1 MKSLITTFLLA
12 LWWVTPM
19 LGQATTVPV
28 SITLSAPSSTCEF
41 TRDASLSFGTAEKP
55 GTGSGSVAI
64 NAQTG
69 TRSSTLT
76 ISGSKSVGQ
85 ARLRG
90 QNVASYTVTST
101 FPTTLTKSSDNL
113 SYSGTWAQ
121 SSTSNSSYSSI
132 SGTSYSGT
140 ASGAG
145 TSFTR
150 YFRFGGTVS
159 GIDLN
164 DADGTYTGTIT
175 ATATC
180 N

>member
-1 MKSLITTFLLA
+1 
-12 LWWVTPM
+12 M
-19 LGQATTVPV
+19 LGQSTTVPA
-28 SITLSAPSSTCEF
+28 SITLSAPSASCTL
-41 TRDASLSFGTAEKP
+41 TQGASLSFGTVEKP

-69 TRSSTLT
+69 SRSSTLT

-85 ARLRG
+85 ARLTG

-113 SYSGTWAQ
+113 SYRGTWAQ
-121 SSTSNSSYSSI
+121 SSSSNSGYSSI

-150 YFRFGGTVS
+150 HFRFGGTVS

-164 DADGTYTGTIT
+164 DANGTYTGTIT
-175 ATATC
+175 ASATC